1 MRTSFPVA
9 VAVLAAL
16 AGPAW
21 ADGGLTVDADQLP
34 WPKLQA
40 RVGIASTTPLV
51 TDLWASGSPA
61 VQGGRVL
68 GDYYFLGHGVSFG
81 AYRYSG
87 AFRAT
92 SGVLL
97 GSSGPSLS
105 MATVPQLGWPMSG
118 ATQPLGATTSIGQD
132 VDQSRPLPYVG
143 VGYTGLSSKGSW
155 GFTADVGVLGLSSGS
170 GLKWRS
176 QTLDDTARELRITP
190 VVQLGVSYSF

>member
-1 MRTSFPVA
+1 MRTSFTLA
-9 VAVLAAL
+9 VAVLAAM
-16 AGPAW
+16 AGSAR
-21 ADGGLTVDADQLP
+21 AEGGLTVDADQVP

-40 RVGIASTTPLV
+40 RIGVASATPLV
-51 TDLWASGSPA
+51 TDLWASGNPS

-81 AYRYSG
+81 SYRYSG

-97 GSSGPSLS
+97 GSTGPSLS
-105 MATVPQLGWPMSG
+105 MATVPRLGWSMSG
-118 ATQPLGATTSIGQD
+118 AAQPLGATGSIGQD
-132 VDQSRPLPYVG
+132 TDGGHLLPYVG
-143 VGYTGLSSKGSW
+143 VGYTGLSTKGSW

-170 GLKWRS
+170 GLRWHS
-176 QTLDDTARELRITP
+176 QTVDDTARELRVTP